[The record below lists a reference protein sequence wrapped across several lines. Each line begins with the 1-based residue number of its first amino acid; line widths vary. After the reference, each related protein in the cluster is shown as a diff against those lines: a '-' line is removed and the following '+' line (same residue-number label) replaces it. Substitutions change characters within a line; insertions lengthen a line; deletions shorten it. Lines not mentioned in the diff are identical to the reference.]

1 MASFSFSNTKSV
13 AAMALDLLPALVLAI
28 TFLQSGI
35 DKLVDKR
42 GNEAYFRE
50 HFAKS
55 PLAKFAP
62 VLLMVLMGVEVIA
75 GALSALG
82 FLQIILGGG
91 RTLAFWGAVVSAVTF
106 VMLFF
111 GQRMA
116 KDYVGASNLVPY
128 LLLALFGV
136 YTLQ

>member
-1 MASFSFSNTKSV
+1 MASFSFSNTKQV

-28 TFLQSGI
+28 VFLQSGI
-35 DKLVDKR
+35 DKIVDR
-42 GNEAYFRE
+42 AGNEAYFRG

-55 PLAKFAP
+55 PLGRFSTP
-62 VLLMVLMGVEVIA
+62 MLMTLMVVELLAGV
-75 GALSALG
+75 LSALG

-91 RTLAFWGAVVSAVTF
+91 QKLAFWGAVVSAVTF

-111 GQRMA
+111 GQRLA
-116 KDYVGASNLVPY
+116 KDYVGAANLLPY
-128 LLLALFGV
+128 LLVALFGV

>member
-1 MASFSFSNTKSV
+1 MASFSFSNTKQV

-28 TFLQSGI
+28 TFLQSGL
-35 DKLVDKR
+35 DKIVDR
-42 GNEAYFRE
+42 SGNEAYFRE

-55 PLAKFAP
+55 PLGRFAGP
-62 VLLMVLMGVEVIA
+62 LLITLMVVELIA
-75 GALSALG
+75 GLLSGLG
-82 FLQIILGGG
+82 FLQILLGGG
-91 RTLAFWGAVVSAVTF
+91 RTLAFWGAVISAVTF

-116 KDYVGASNLVPY
+116 KDYVGAANLVPY
-128 LLLALFGV
+128 FLVALFGV

>member
-1 MASFSFSNTKSV
+1 MASFSFSNTKQV
-13 AAMALDLLPALVLAI
+13 AALALDLVPALVLAI

-35 DKLVDKR
+35 DKIVDR
-42 GNEAYFRE
+42 AGNEAYFRD

-55 PLAKFAP
+55 PLGKFSTP
-62 VLLMVLMGVEVIA
+62 LLMTLMVVELVA
-75 GALSALG
+75 GLLSALG
-82 FLQIILGGG
+82 FLQIVLGGG
-91 RTLAFWGAVVSAVTF
+91 RTLAFWGAVLSAVTF

-116 KDYVGASNLVPY
+116 KDYVGAANLVPY
-128 LLLALFGV
+128 LLVALFGV